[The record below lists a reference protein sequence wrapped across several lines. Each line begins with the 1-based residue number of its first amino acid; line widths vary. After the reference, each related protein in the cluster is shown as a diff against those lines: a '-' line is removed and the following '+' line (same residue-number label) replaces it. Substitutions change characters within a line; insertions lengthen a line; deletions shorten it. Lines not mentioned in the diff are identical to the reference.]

1 MTDLQEWFKIVI
13 GLILVVASI
22 VLGIWLCLWVM
33 LYGGIMQA
41 IENWGV
47 DNSAVVWGIIKA
59 IFFEAGMIPAY
70 FGVLLGMFFLKD

>member
-1 MTDLQEWFKIVI
+1 MGNLQECYKVLI

-22 VLGIWLCLWVM
+22 ALGVWLCLWVM

-47 DNSAVVWGIIKA
+47 NNSAVVWGIIKA
-59 IFFEAGMIPAY
+59 IFFEVGMIPAY
-70 FGVLLGMFFLKD
+70 FGVLLGIFFLKD